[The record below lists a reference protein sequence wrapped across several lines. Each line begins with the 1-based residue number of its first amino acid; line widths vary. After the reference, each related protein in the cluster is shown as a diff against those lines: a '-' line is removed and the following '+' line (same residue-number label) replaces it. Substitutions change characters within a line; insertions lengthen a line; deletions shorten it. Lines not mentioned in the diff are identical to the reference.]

1 MTQLSRDTI
10 IESFRDRI
18 QQGERL
24 RLSKDELDRLIE
36 GFIERLRGAN
46 TEKKIKALCET
57 EIKLLEEGYPQAS
70 IAKYLTVYRKALKGA
85 IEEKSLKLTKGNSH
99 RFIHQQR
106 VTGLQE
112 ERFEHWALT
121 YLKYSSEVYETIDRR
136 SQLTNR
142 DKQLNLRLVPVERYL
157 DLLRSFLA
165 KKGSYEAR
173 WLATAIAGLTGRRF
187 AEVMAKG
194 TFSLTEHPYLLHFEG
209 QLKTRTSQTK
219 GYDIITL
226 IPASE
231 VLAAIERLRQLPEVR
246 AIARLTGKTLSEELN
261 RFNQKLN
268 TICSLTLMQVVPPLE
283 GKKVVSVH
291 NLRSLYGVIAVYFFC
306 PEHQHEYA
314 FIQHFLG
321 HVLDSPA
328 TGHYFRFS
336 LCDSQG
342 KMVRDKGVLLKEVDP
357 LPLGMDEEVL
367 DEAPAVLVDSKVT
380 ASKGKPEKA
389 IARSDNLQLPKEWFS
404 ELDRRV
410 EVLRREFEA
419 QLQEIRQESNSGWFV
434 RRVEALERE
443 NLTLR
448 LERDRMIAQAEGN
461 QSSVGEMEQLQ
472 AKNEALAE
480 QLKLAQD
487 KLDTF
492 RQLLNGNGTTNN
504 LVEPDA
510 SVEVQ
515 TETDKPQS
523 EIAQRVPPL
532 DTPSQISPTRGA
544 IAQFNA
550 EPSVRT
556 QRPNPEY
563 AQPITRGPKSG
574 KAFRRAEAIV
584 LAIKDWNRQF
594 PSESFAINPGI
605 LETIF
610 RVHRQAVKDFF
621 EAYQNE
627 LWDYHQE
634 LGVESPRWHN
644 RGKDT
649 LKLKEFV
656 NKQLQ

>member
-1 MTQLSRDTI
+1 MTQLSRNAI
-10 IESFRDRI
+10 IDSFRDRI

-24 RLSKDELDRLIE
+24 RLSKDELDRLIA

-46 TEKKIKALCET
+46 TEKKIKALCEA

-70 IAKYLTVYRKALKGA
+70 VAKYLTVYRKALKVA
-85 IEEKSLKLTKGNSH
+85 IEEKSLTLTKGNSH

-121 YLKYSSEVYETIDRR
+121 YLKYSSEVYETIDQR

-157 DLLRSFLA
+157 DLLRGFLT

-209 QLKTRTSQTK
+209 QLKTRTSHTK

-231 VLAAIERLRQLPEVR
+231 VLDAIERLRQLPDVK

-283 GKKVVSVH
+283 GKKAVSVH
-291 NLRSLYGVIAVYFFC
+291 NLRSLYGAIAVYFFC

-342 KMVRDKGVLLKEVDP
+342 KMVRDKGVLLQEVDL
-357 LPLGMDEEVL
+357 LPLGMDESVSEEVS
-367 DEAPAVLVDSKVT
+367 AVIAESKAT
-380 ASKGKPEKA
+380 AREGKPEKA
-389 IARSDNLQLPKEWFS
+389 IARSSDLQLPKEWFS

-448 LERDRMIAQAEGN
+448 LDRDRMMAQAEGN
-461 QSSVGEMEQLQ
+461 QNSVGEMEQLQ
-472 AKNEALAE
+472 AKNESLAE

-504 LVEPDA
+504 FVEPDVPA
-510 SVEVQ
+510 E

-532 DTPSQISPTRGA
+532 DPPSRISPVRGA
-544 IAQFNA
+544 IAQLSS
-550 EPSVRT
+550 EPKVRT
-556 QRPNPEY
+556 QSPNPES

-584 LAIKDWNRQF
+584 LGIKDWNRQF

-634 LGVESPRWHN
+634 IGVESPRWHN

-649 LKLKEFV
+649 QKLKEFV
-656 NKQLQ
+656 NNLLS

>member
-1 MTQLSRDTI
+1 MAQLPRDSI
-10 IESFRDRI
+10 INAFRDRI
-18 QQGERL
+18 QQGDRF
-24 RLSKDELDRLIE
+24 RLSKEDLDGLIE

-46 TEKKIKALCET
+46 TEKKIKALCEA

-70 IAKYLTVYRKALKGA
+70 VAKYLTIYRKALKAA
-85 IEEKSLKLTKGNSH
+85 IEGDLLALTKGNSH
-99 RFIHQQR
+99 RFVHHQR
-106 VTGLQE
+106 VTGVQE

-121 YLKYSSEVYETIDRR
+121 YLKYTSEVYETIDKR

-142 DKQLNLRLVPVERYL
+142 GKQLNLRLVPVERYL
-157 DLLRSFLA
+157 ELLRGFLT

-194 TFSLTEHPYLLHFEG
+194 TFSLTDHPYLLHFEG
-209 QLKTRTSQTK
+209 QLKTRTSRTK

-231 VLAAIERLRQLPEVR
+231 VLAAIQRLRKLPEVR

-268 TICSLTLMQVVPPLE
+268 TVSSGTLMQVVPPLE
-283 GKKVVSVH
+283 GKKNVSVH
-291 NLRSLYGVIAVYFFC
+291 NLRSLYGAIAVYFFC

-357 LPLGMDEEVL
+357 LPLGMDEEVSDGEL
-367 DEAPAVLVDSKVT
+367 EIVENAKATVRES
-380 ASKGKPEKA
+380 KPEKA
-389 IARSDNLQLPKEWFS
+389 IAHSNNLQLSKEWVS

-410 EVLRREFEA
+410 EVLRQEFEA
-419 QLQEIRQESNSGWFV
+419 QLQEVRQESNSGWFV

-448 LERDRMIAQAEGN
+448 LERDRIMAQSERSQSSAGEIERLQAE
-461 QSSVGEMEQLQ
+461 
-472 AKNEALAE
+472 NEVLAE

-492 RQLLNGNGTTNN
+492 RQLLNGNGTTSD
-504 LVEPDA
+504 LVETNAPVA
-510 SVEVQ
+510 TESVEAEVGVAAAKSQ
-515 TETDKPQS
+515 PP
-523 EIAQRVPPL
+523 IAERIPPL
-532 DTPSQISPTRGA
+532 NIPSRNSEARGDIARPT
-544 IAQFNA
+544 
-550 EPSVRT
+550 
-556 QRPNPEY
+556 
-563 AQPITRGPKSG
+563 TRGPKAG

-584 LAIKDWNRQF
+584 LGIKDWNRQF
-594 PSESFAINPGI
+594 PSESFAINAGI
-605 LETIF
+605 LETVF
-610 RVHRQAVKDFF
+610 RVHRQAVKEFF
-621 EAYQNE
+621 DAYQNE

-634 LGVESPRWHN
+634 IGVESPRWHN

-649 LKLKEFV
+649 QKLKEFV
-656 NKQLQ
+656 NQRLS

>member
-1 MTQLSRDTI
+1 MTQLSRNTI
-10 IESFRDRI
+10 IEFFRDRI

-46 TEKKIKALCET
+46 TEKKIKALCEA

-70 IAKYLTVYRKALKGA
+70 VAKYLTVYRKAIKGA

-112 ERFEHWALT
+112 EHFEHWALT
-121 YLKYSSEVYETIDRR
+121 YLKYSSEVYETIDKR

-157 DLLRSFLA
+157 DLLRGFIT

-219 GYDIITL
+219 VYDIITL

-231 VLAAIERLRQLPEVR
+231 VLEAIERLRQLPDVK

-268 TICSLTLMQVVPPLE
+268 TICSVTLMQVVPPLE
-283 GKKVVSVH
+283 GKKAVSVH
-291 NLRSLYGVIAVYFFC
+291 NLRSLYGAIAVYFFC

-357 LPLGMDEEVL
+357 LPLGMDEEVT
-367 DEAPAVLVDSKVT
+367 DEAPAVLADSKAR
-380 ASKGKPEKA
+380 ASEGKPEKA
-389 IARSDNLQLPKEWFS
+389 IARSDDLQLPKEWFS

-419 QLQEIRQESNSGWFV
+419 QLQEVRQESNSGWFV

-461 QSSVGEMEQLQ
+461 QSSMGELEQLQ
-472 AKNEALAE
+472 SKNEALAE

-504 LVEPDA
+504 LIEPDA
-510 SVEVQ
+510 PV
-515 TETDKPQS
+515 ETDKPQS
-523 EIAQRVPPL
+523 EVAQRVSPL
-532 DTPSQISPTRGA
+532 DTPSQISTERGA
-544 IAQFNA
+544 IAQFNTA
-550 EPSVRT
+550 PRVRT
-556 QRPNPEY
+556 QNPHPES
-563 AQPITRGPKSG
+563 AQPIARGPKSG
-574 KAFRRAEAIV
+574 KAFRRAEAIF

-656 NKQLQ
+656 NKQLA

>member
-1 MTQLSRDTI
+1 MTQLSRNTI
-10 IESFRDRI
+10 IDSFRDRI

-36 GFIERLRGAN
+36 GFIARLRGAN
-46 TEKKIKALCET
+46 TEKKIKALCEA

-70 IAKYLTVYRKALKGA
+70 VAKYLTVYRKALKGA

-106 VTGLQE
+106 VTGHQE

-121 YLKYSSEVYETIDRR
+121 YLKYSSEVYETIDKR

-231 VLAAIERLRQLPEVR
+231 VLEAIQRLRKLPEVK

-268 TICSLTLMQVVPPLE
+268 TISSGPLMQVVPPLE
-283 GKKVVSVH
+283 GKKSVSVH
-291 NLRSLYGVIAVYFFC
+291 NLRSLYGAIAVYFFC

-314 FIQHFLG
+314 FVQHFLG

-342 KMVRDKGVLLKEVDP
+342 KMVRDKGVLLKQVEQ
-357 LPLGMDEEVL
+357 LPLGIDEVVLKEGSEVVA
-367 DEAPAVLVDSKVT
+367 DAKIAARE
-380 ASKGKPEKA
+380 GKPEKA
-389 IARSDNLQLPKEWFS
+389 IARSDDPQLPKEWFS

-434 RRVEALERE
+434 RRVEALEKE

-448 LERDRMIAQAEGN
+448 LERDRMMAQAEGS
-461 QSSVGEMEQLQ
+461 QSSVGKLEQLQ
-472 AKNEALAE
+472 AEKEALAE
-480 QLKLAQD
+480 QLRLAQD

-492 RQLLNGNGTTNN
+492 RQLLNGNEATSSLAETNA
-504 LVEPDA
+504 PAD
-510 SVEVQ
+510 VEVNQ
-515 TETDKPQS
+515 SQNAIAETVPSFDIPSRGS
-523 EIAQRVPPL
+523 E
-532 DTPSQISPTRGA
+532 TRGA
-544 IAQFNA
+544 TA
-550 EPSVRT
+550 
-556 QRPNPEY
+556 RP
-563 AQPITRGPKSG
+563 AVRGPKAG

-594 PSESFAINPGI
+594 PAESFAINAGL
-605 LETIF
+605 LETVF
-610 RVHRQAVKDFF
+610 RVHRQAVKEFF
-621 EAYQNE
+621 DAYQNE

-656 NKQLQ
+656 NQQLS

>member
-1 MTQLSRDTI
+1 MTQLLRNTI
-10 IESFRDRI
+10 IDSFRDRI
-18 QQGERL
+18 RQGERL

-46 TEKKIKALCET
+46 TEKKIKALCEA

-70 IAKYLTVYRKALKGA
+70 VAKYLTVYRKALQVA
-85 IEEKSLKLTKGNSH
+85 IEKKLLTLTKGNSH

-106 VTGLQE
+106 VTGRQE
-112 ERFEHWALT
+112 ERLEHWALT
-121 YLKYSSEVYETIDRR
+121 YLKYSSEVYEIIDKR

-157 DLLRSFLA
+157 DLLRGFLA

-209 QLKTRTSQTK
+209 QLKTRNSQTK

-231 VLAAIERLRQLPEVR
+231 VLAAIERLRQLPDFKT
-246 AIARLTGKTLSEELN
+246 IARLTGKALSEELN

-283 GKKVVSVH
+283 GKKAVSVH
-291 NLRSLYGVIAVYFFC
+291 NLRSLYGAIAVHFFC

-342 KMVRDKGVLLKEVDP
+342 KMVRDKGVLLQEVDP
-357 LPLGMDEEVL
+357 LPLGL
-367 DEAPAVLVDSKVT
+367 DEAVSEEVPVGVAKSKAT
-380 ASKGKPEKA
+380 ARAGKPEKA
-389 IARSDNLQLPKEWFS
+389 IARSDDLQLPKEWFS

-448 LERDRMIAQAEGN
+448 LERDRMMAQAEGN
-461 QSSVGEMEQLQ
+461 QSSVGEMKQLQ
-472 AKNEALAE
+472 AENEALAE

-492 RQLLNGNGTTNN
+492 RQLLNGNETPNN
-504 LVEPDA
+504 LIEPDA
-510 SVEVQ
+510 PVE
-515 TETDKPQS
+515 TETDKPQNES
-523 EIAQRVPPL
+523 TQRVPPL
-532 DTPSQISPTRGA
+532 DTPSQISPARGA
-544 IAQFNA
+544 INQLSS
-550 EPSVRT
+550 EPRVRT
-556 QRPNPEY
+556 QSPNPES
-563 AQPITRGPKSG
+563 AQTITRGPKSG

-584 LAIKDWNRQF
+584 LGIKDWNRQF

-621 EAYQNE
+621 ETYQNE

-634 LGVESPRWHN
+634 IGVESPRWHN

-656 NKQLQ
+656 NKQLS